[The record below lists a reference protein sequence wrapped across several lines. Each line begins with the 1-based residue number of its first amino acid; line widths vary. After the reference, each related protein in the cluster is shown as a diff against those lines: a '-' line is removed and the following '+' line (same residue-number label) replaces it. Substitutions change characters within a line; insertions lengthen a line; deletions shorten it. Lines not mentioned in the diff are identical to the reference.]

1 MQVRKRTVPWAPRA
15 SAKSVAASRRGDGRT
30 DGLRRGRAIT
40 AGHAR
45 GGARGAAC
53 QAAGADRMSAGVAS
67 EVMRA
72 LRFVY
77 LCIRLRSLARAR
89 WVREYEES

>member
-1 MQVRKRTVPWAPRA
+1 
-15 SAKSVAASRRGDGRT
+15 
-30 DGLRRGRAIT
+30 
-40 AGHAR
+40 
-45 GGARGAAC
+45 
-53 QAAGADRMSAGVAS
+53 MSAGVAS